1 MLSDIPTRSQLAPGD
16 FVEIEI
22 YNRGNKSKHTG
33 EIESILTNV
42 ETHTHGIMVALKTK
56 KIGRVKKK
64 ISAPTKPS
72 LDDNNPKE
80 IHDNVSRWWADDDT
94 LDKWKKEGR
103 FLPFDEIKE
112 KMRML
117 TKQRN
122 DMVHGVG
129 GYSEPKFFSKDQIPT
144 NEDNYNEF
152 KESFKADT
160 VCDKLIASGN
170 KKGAEGRK
178 QSSKNYEH
186 DVMKEVSIAASAFAN
201 CEGGRLFIGVAD
213 DPVEVV
219 GLEPD
224 RKHFKNN
231 DEYIRAITDSIIS
244 FTKDENFGQKI
255 GFQFGEDE
263 MFLVLHVPPQEREPI
278 FMHEK
283 NKEEFY
289 VRLYGESRLYQHTDM
304 RKFCK
309 DRFPNW

>member
-1 MLSDIPTRSQLAPGD
+1 MSDIPTRSELAPGD

-22 YNRGNKSKHTG
+22 YNRGNKSKSAG

-42 ETHTHGIMVALKTK
+42 ETHTHGIMVTLKNK

-64 ISAPTKPS
+64 LHAPSKPS
-72 LDDNNPKE
+72 LDDNDPKE
-80 IHDNVSRWWADDDT
+80 IHDKVSRWWADDDT
-94 LDKWKKEGR
+94 TYKWKIQGR

-112 KMRML
+112 KMAIL

-122 DMVHGVG
+122 DMAHGVG
-129 GYSEPKFFSKDQIPT
+129 GYSEPKFFPKDQMPT

-160 VCDKLIASGN
+160 VCDKLIASG
-170 KKGAEGRK
+170 KKAEAKGRK

-213 DPVEVV
+213 EPVEVI

-244 FTKDENFGQKI
+244 FTKNQNFGQKI

-283 NKEEFY
+283 DKEEFY

>member
-1 MLSDIPTRSQLAPGD
+1 MSDIPTRSQLAPGD

-64 ISAPTKPS
+64 LPAPTKPS
-72 LDDNNPKE
+72 LDDNDPKE
-80 IHDNVSRWWADDDT
+80 I
-94 LDKWKKEGR
+94 LDKVKGWWTDEDTVNRWKIQGR
-103 FLPFDEIKE
+103 FVPFGEMKE
-112 KMRML
+112 KI
-117 TKQRN
+117 TTYQFQTASDSVPWSKS
-122 DMVHGVG
+122 
-129 GYSEPKFFSKDQIPT
+129 YSEPKFFPKDQIPT

-244 FTKDENFGQKI
+244 FTKNENFGQKI
-255 GFQFGEDE
+255 EFQFGEDE

-309 DRFPNW
+309 DRFPDW